1 MASQTAVLAART
13 PIAQGGFYVVTGV
26 WPLIS
31 IRSFERVTGPKTD
44 RWLVKTVGSLIAV
57 VGAVVAL
64 AGTRKRVTPEV
75 ALLGAGSAAVL
86 LAADVIYVAKGRIPA
101 VYLLDAVCEA
111 LIIGGW
117 VAWRAGSGGQR
128 AE

>member
-31 IRSFERVTGPKTD
+31 IRSFERVTGPETD

-64 AGTRKRVTPEV
+64 AGARRRVTPEV
-75 ALLGAGSAAVL
+75 ALLGVGSAAVL
-86 LAADVIYVAKGRIPA
+86 LAADVIYVAKGRIPV
-101 VYLLDAVCEA
+101 VYLLD
-111 LIIGGW
+111 
-117 VAWRAGSGGQR
+117 
-128 AE
+128 